1 MARQRRLGPQIFGW
15 LIFLAI
21 LAAPVAYM
29 LTREDMVEVT
39 ATTVERGSVEETVTA
54 IASGTVKPSL
64 DSMVATGSLGTVV
77 KVYFK
82 EGDHVKEGDVIIE
95 LDHQE
100 LDAQVRL
107 AQANLKV
114 GQSRLEQAKMGASI
128 GAEVAATRV
137 AQTTAQ
143 FEQAK
148 KDFES
153 MKPLAG
159 KAIRQNDFEKAA
171 LALKVA
177 EESLAAAKAG
187 QRENLVREEEIRMA
201 ESNIEQLE
209 AAIAV
214 AEAARGKTSV
224 KAPFS
229 GIVAKIF
236 SDAGEAVSMGMP
248 LVQLVDPS
256 TSYVEAPF
264 DEANAAEIRLD
275 QKARIN
281 LDAYRDE
288 DFTGVVD
295 YIAPVVSINPDLSR
309 TLNVRIRIQEGT
321 EKFLA
326 GMSADVIL
334 VVEEKDDVVYVPTE
348 ALIRE
353 EYLYVIEDGRAV
365 RRDVTPGI
373 GNWNATEITSGVEQ
387 GEQIITSISLTDL
400 QDGVPVKVV
409 DILEEE

>member
-1 MARQRRLGPQIFGW
+1 
-15 LIFLAI
+15 
-21 LAAPVAYM
+21 
-29 LTREDMVEVT
+29 
-39 ATTVERGSVEETVTA
+39 
-54 IASGTVKPSL
+54 
-64 DSMVATGSLGTVV
+64 
-77 KVYFK
+77 
-82 EGDHVKEGDVIIE
+82 
-95 LDHQE
+95 
-100 LDAQVRL
+100 
-107 AQANLKV
+107 
-114 GQSRLEQAKMGASI
+114 
-128 GAEVAATRV
+128 
-137 AQTTAQ
+137 
-143 FEQAK
+143 
-148 KDFES
+148 

-264 DEANAAEIRLD
+264 DEANAAEIRLG

-281 LDAYRDE
+281 LDAYREE

-373 GNWNATEITSGVEQ
+373 GNWNATEITSGVEE

>member
-1 MARQRRLGPQIFGW
+1 MARQRRLGPQILGW

-29 LTREDMVEVT
+29 LAKEDTVDVT
-39 ATTVERGSVEETVTA
+39 ATIVERGRVEETVTA

-77 KVYFK
+77 QVHYE
-82 EGDHVKEGDVIIE
+82 EGDHVNEGDVIVE
-95 LDHQE
+95 LDHDE

-107 AQANLKV
+107 AEANLKV

-128 GAEVAATRV
+128 GSEVAATRV
-137 AQTTAQ
+137 AQTQAQ

-187 QRENLVREEEIRMA
+187 QRENQVREEEIRMA
-201 ESNIEQLE
+201 EANIEQLE
-209 AAIAV
+209 AAVAV
-214 AEAARGKTSV
+214 ATAARGNASV
-224 KAPFS
+224 KAPF
-229 GIVAKIF
+229 GGVIAKIF
-236 SDAGEAVSMGMP
+236 SDEGEAVSMGMP
-248 LVQLVDPS
+248 LMQLVDPS
-256 TSYVEAPF
+256 KCYVEAPF
-264 DEANAAEIRLD
+264 DEANAAEIRLG

-281 LDAYRDE
+281 LDAYRGE
-288 DFTGVVD
+288 DFTGVVEF
-295 YIAPVVSINPDLSR
+295 ISPVVSINPDLSR
-309 TLNVRIRIQEGT
+309 TLNVRIRVEEGAD
-321 EKFLA
+321 KFLA

-334 VVEEKDDVVYVPTE
+334 LVEEKDDVVFAPTE

-353 EYLYVIEDGRAV
+353 EYAYVIENGRAV
-365 RRDVTPGI
+365 RRDVTLGI
-373 GNWNATEITSGVEQ
+373 GNWDTTEIVSGLEQ
-387 GEQIITSISLTDL
+387 GDQIITSISLTAL
-400 QDGVPVKVV
+400 EEGVPVNVV
-409 DILEEE
+409 ESLEE